1 LRREETLLAELVCTG
16 ASGTLAEGG
25 GEGGETGLLAFET
38 GDTTVVLAG
47 EIEPGS
53 VVGGS

>member
-1 LRREETLLAELVCTG
+1 LRGEETLLAELVCTG

-38 GDTTVVLAG
+38 DDTTVVLAG

-53 VVGGS
+53 IVGGS